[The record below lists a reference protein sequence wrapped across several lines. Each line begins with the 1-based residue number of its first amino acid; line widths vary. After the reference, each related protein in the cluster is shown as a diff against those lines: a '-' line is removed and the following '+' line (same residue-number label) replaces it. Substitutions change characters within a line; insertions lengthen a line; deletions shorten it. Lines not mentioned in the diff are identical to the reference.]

1 MCSERKLGHKLCAQ
15 YKLHV
20 HWISYLNKK
29 KCEILKSI
37 GTFESSTLTKPPVG
51 HWDPSIQTCTILSK
65 QWGRQMVAHIAPLTV
80 TFPKCQVLRKN
91 GLHCTLHCEIAASSI
106 TIATN
111 LACCLVSTHSF
122 ISFIFSICHVAAFRS
137 YWHFEIRMSRVGART
152 QPIVGISIVCGL
164 DLQSA
169 NIVRVNYN
177 GLHAT
182 KDVRLLSSS
191 AYVRRVHST
200 SLRAALYDF
209 L

>member
-1 MCSERKLGHKLCAQ
+1 MRNPKIDRRLWKLNPYKAASGSLRPVYPNMHHPKQTMGQADGCTHCAT
-15 YKLHV
+15 HC
-20 HWISYLNKK
+20 HISKM
-29 KCEILKSI
+29 
-37 GTFESSTLTKPPVG
+37 
-51 HWDPSIQTCTILSK
+51 PSFTQK
-65 QWGRQMVAHIAPLTV
+65 WV
-80 TFPKCQVLRKN
+80 
-91 GLHCTLHCEIAASSI
+91 TLHLALRNRSVIHHNSA
-106 TIATN
+106 N

-122 ISFIFSICHVAAFRS
+122 ISFIFSICPVAAFRS